1 MKIIIIIKYFSFV
14 FNQSSYLIMNRF
26 QDSFLSHIKKKI
38 TSHKKSHLIKKI
50 IKNCNILLKLL
61 VTGRTCLIDLFSF
74 LYTFIVYGC
83 YSFLAL
89 INLHLFVIYFNLKE
103 LLI

>member
-26 QDSFLSHIKKKI
+26 QDSFLSHIKKR
-38 TSHKKSHLIKKI
+38 SHRSHLIKKI